1 MEKFD
6 LTVIGSGP
14 GGYISAIRAAQMG
27 MKVAVVERDKPGGV
41 CLNWGC
47 IPSKAILKCAE
58 MYSHFLDSKSYGITH
73 KGLSFDYSEVIK
85 KKAEKLQ
92 HLLTEA

>member
-27 MKVAVVERDKPGGV
+27 MKVAVIERDKPVEYALTGDAYPTGQKSLV
-41 CLNWGC
+41 SWRDWLRH
-47 IPSKAILKCAE
+47 IPEI
-58 MYSHFLDSKSYGITH
+58 
-73 KGLSFDYSEVIK
+73 
-85 KKAEKLQ
+85 
-92 HLLTEA
+92 

>member
-27 MKVAVVERDKPGGV
+27 MKVAVIERDKPGGV

-47 IPSKAILKCAE
+47 IPYRPEKPCFLERLAAS
-58 MYSHFLDSKSYGITH
+58 YS
-73 KGLSFDYSEVIK
+73 
-85 KKAEKLQ
+85 
-92 HLLTEA
+92 